1 MTTPIIPEFVLK
13 LFENEINK
21 IVQGEIKRVCN
32 HYALSYEDVTKKLG
46 RVSITSTETPGF
58 RLMKKNEKF
67 APDEQRCC
75 ARMLHDLEVKQCSRS
90 KTQAD
95 MCTMHNNMRKNNR
108 LRYGTI
114 HDPLPD
120 ELRPEVLNEKRKKSI
135 Y

>member
-1 MTTPIIPEFVLK
+1 MTTPIIPEFVLQ
-13 LFENEINK
+13 LFEKEINK
-21 IVQGEIKRVCN
+21 IVQSEIKRVCD
-32 HYALSYEDVTKKLG
+32 HYTLNFEEVTTKLG

-58 RLMKKNEKF
+58 RLMKKKEKF
-67 APDEQRCC
+67 APDDQRCC
-75 ARMLHDLEVKQCSRS
+75 VRMLHDLEVKQCSRS
-90 KTQAD
+90 RSQGD
-95 MCTMHNNMRKNNR
+95 MCTLHYNMRKNNR